1 MYDDYIYMF
10 ILNSFLFFILPVVY
24 MQSASILA

>member
-10 ILNSFLFFILPVVY
+10 ILNSLFFILPVVY